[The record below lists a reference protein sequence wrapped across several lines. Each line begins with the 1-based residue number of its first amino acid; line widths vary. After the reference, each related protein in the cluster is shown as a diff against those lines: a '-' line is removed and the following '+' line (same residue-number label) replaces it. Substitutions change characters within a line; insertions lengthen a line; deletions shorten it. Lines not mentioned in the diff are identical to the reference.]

1 MNCLSFKPCG
11 CTGPSKMRKNT
22 FLLISST
29 HSKKFLSNILK
40 KKKKGRN
47 QKTEKYRGELNS
59 NLRTT
64 WQCIP
69 WVFFLPL
76 IYPEPGNKEAYK
88 PRNSNEHRQKPKNK
102 TNANTQNGTQ
112 KTNKKRLLSLVK
124 RIGKCC
130 LASSNFLL
138 FALTP
143 AKHHGTHTSSI
154 ILVATKWGD

>member
-1 MNCLSFKPCG
+1 MWLHR
-11 CTGPSKMRKNT
+11 SKQNE
-22 FLLISST
+22 
-29 HSKKFLSNILK
+29 KKHVSPYFFHTQQKIPEQYIK